1 MAKKELL
8 TLLQSATVKD
18 LKELLALRK
27 DLDVLEKKQKDLLKQ
42 FTSVSKDI
50 GSIQKSFRKPRGKK
64 AAARVKKATKKAA
77 QKAAKKKAVKKKA
90 VRKKAA
96 KKRVKKSVKRKRVV
110 QPSLSSLIAEI
121 LKEKRKPLGVTDICD
136 ALLQEKKYKTKA
148 KNFKANVRILLYK
161 NEKGLFKKAGPGR
174 FRLAAAKKK

>member
-8 TLLQSATVKD
+8 ALLQSASVKD
-18 LKELLALRK
+18 LKELLVLK
-27 DLDVLEKKQKDLLKQ
+27 KELDALEKKEKALLKQ

-50 GSIQKSFRKPRGKK
+50 CSIQTAFGKPSRRKKP
-64 AAARVKKATKKAA
+64 AARVKKTTRKGTRKS
-77 QKAAKKKAVKKKA
+77 AKKKAV
-90 VRKKAA
+90 
-96 KKRVKKSVKRKRVV
+96 
-110 QPSLSSLIAEI
+110 QPPLSSLIVEI
-121 LKEKRKPLGVTDICD
+121 LK
-136 ALLQEKKYKTKA
+136 EKKYKTKA

>member
-8 TLLQSATVKD
+8 ALLQSASVKD
-18 LKELLALRK
+18 LKELLVLK
-27 DLDVLEKKQKDLLKQ
+27 KELDALEKKEKALLKQ

-50 GSIQKSFRKPRGKK
+50 GSIQTAFGKPSRRKKP
-64 AAARVKKATKKAA
+64 AARVKKTTRKGTRKS
-77 QKAAKKKAVKKKA
+77 AKKKAV
-90 VRKKAA
+90 
-96 KKRVKKSVKRKRVV
+96 
-110 QPSLSSLIAEI
+110 QPPLSSLIVEI
-121 LKEKRKPLGVTDICD
+121 LKEKKKPLGVNDICD
-136 ALLQEKKYKTKA
+136 ALLKEKKYKTKA

>member
-8 TLLQSATVKD
+8 TLLQSASVKD
-18 LKELLALRK
+18 LKELLALK
-27 DLDVLEKKQKDLLKQ
+27 KELDALEKKEKALLKH

-50 GSIQKSFRKPRGKK
+50 GSIQTAFGKPSRRKP
-64 AAARVKKATKKAA
+64 AARVKKAA
-77 QKAAKKKAVKKKA
+77 QKAA
-90 VRKKAA
+90 RKPAK
-96 KKRVKKSVKRKRVV
+96 KKRVKSTRVA
-110 QPSLSSLIAEI
+110 QPSLSSLTAEI
-121 LKEKRKPLGVTDICD
+121 LKEKKKPLGVNDICD
-136 ALLQEKKYKTKA
+136 ALLKEKKYKTKA